1 MTSRLLPYVIAVAG
15 LAIQACVLAR
25 QAVTPLGRAVKV
37 TPIPRE
43 HTPERSGELIA
54 VSAESLWLAQDSGVV
69 SVPWSRVERVQ
80 VRRST
85 LSVGHAMGYSVVL
98 GLVTGGALGAAC
110 SQVEDAS
117 CGGVLP
123 VALGGS
129 LFFGALSA
137 ISIESSAVQTLRAA
151 RWEELRRYA
160 RFPQGLP
167 DGLPRR
173 SVAALPR

>member
-1 MTSRLLPYVIAVAG
+1 MTRRLQPYVLAVAG
-15 LAIQACVLAR
+15 LAIQGCVLTR
-25 QAVTPLGRAVKV
+25 QEVTPLGRAVKV

-43 HTPERSGELIA
+43 HAPERSGELVA
-54 VSAESLWLAQDSGVV
+54 VSAESLWLARDSGVV

-85 LSVGHAMGYSVVL
+85 LGAGHAIAYSVVL
-98 GLVTGGALGAAC
+98 GLVTGGALVAAC
-110 SQVEDAS
+110 SQVEGAS
-117 CGGVLP
+117 CGGVLTG
-123 VALGGS
+123 ALAGWLLLGG
-129 LFFGALSA
+129 LSA
-137 ISIESSAVQTLRAA
+137 ISIESSATQTLGAA

-173 SVAALPR
+173 TLAAVPR